1 MKTLIIL
8 AALFTLPAFAGE
20 KPFMEF
26 GDIKGESETV
36 TNTGEETAGTVK
48 ASSIDYGEKHR
59 PETNTAKTAEPED
72 DWESPVRQ
80 QSVDSNSMRNMKSQ
94 QSVGLNSMR
103 NMKSQESVD
112 SNSIR
117 NMKSQESVG
126 LNSMRNMKSQQ
137 SVDSNSIRNMKRQD
151 RKEVVDGKTNRKTR
165 GYNSSRSNRRG
176 DEKYSKD
183 GQPTCN
189 AKDTNCDD
197 AEDK

>member
-20 KPFMEF
+20 KPFMEI

-59 PETNTAKTAEPED
+59 PETSTAKTAEPED
-72 DWESPVRQ
+72 DWESPVR
-80 QSVDSNSMRNMKSQ
+80 
-94 QSVGLNSMR
+94 
-103 NMKSQESVD
+103 
-112 SNSIR
+112 
-117 NMKSQESVG
+117 
-126 LNSMRNMKSQQ
+126 QQ

-151 RKEVVDGKTNRKTR
+151 RKEVVDGKTNRKAS

-183 GQPTCN
+183 GQPKCN
-189 AKDTNCDD
+189 AKDTDCDD